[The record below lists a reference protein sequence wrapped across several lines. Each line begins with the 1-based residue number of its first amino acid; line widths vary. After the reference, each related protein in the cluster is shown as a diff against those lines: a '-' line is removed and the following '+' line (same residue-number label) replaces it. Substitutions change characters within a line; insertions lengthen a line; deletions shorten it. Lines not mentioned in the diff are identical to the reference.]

1 MILYNK
7 LVGTNI
13 DNWDIKCP
21 RRDFME
27 EWIQLQKKIVPE
39 IIDITEK
46 RYSILR
52 TIEFNQPIGRR
63 ALASVLDKSERWVRS
78 ELDILKEQGLIDI
91 QTAGMTLTSEGRDII
106 NKFRGFISEL
116 RGITSLAD
124 EIKQALGVKDVLI
137 VPGNME
143 ADWDTLKDM
152 ASLAFAYVEKNI
164 KDSYIIAVSGG
175 YSVLAVAENSYKLNA
190 KNLVVVPAR
199 GGIKADLERQAS
211 IVAAK
216 LANNIGCSYHLLHL
230 PDNISENMLNNMMPD
245 PDISRV
251 IQYIR
256 RTNIFIFGLSSL
268 ESISKK
274 RNFTVEELEELEHL
288 EVRAE
293 AFGCYFDCK
302 GEIVHKTGSI
312 GIRPEDLKNI
322 ELAICI
328 GGGKPKAEPII
339 LVNKGRHNQVIVTDE
354 AAAREILR
362 ILREEN

>member
-1 MILYNK
+1 MSRKGSMKDL
-7 LVGTNI
+7 
-13 DNWDIKCP
+13 
-21 RRDFME
+21 
-27 EWIQLQKKIVPE
+27 IQLQKKIAPE

-63 ALASVLDKSERWVRS
+63 ALASILNKSERWVRS
-78 ELDILKEQGLIDI
+78 ELDILKEQDLIDI
-91 QTAGMTLTSEGRDII
+91 QTVGMTVTDDGRNII
-106 NKFRGFISEL
+106 SKFRGFISEL

-124 EIKQALGVKDVLI
+124 EIKQALGVKDVI
-137 VPGNME
+137 IAPGDTDTDCE
-143 ADWDTLKDM
+143 TLKDM
-152 ASLAFAYVEKNI
+152 AGLAFEYAKKHI

-175 YSVLAVAENSYKLNA
+175 YSLLAVAENSYKLNA

-230 PDNISENMLNNMMPD
+230 PDNISDDMLNNMMPD
-245 PDISRV
+245 PDINKV
-251 IQYIR
+251 IQYIKQA
-256 RTNIFIFGLSSL
+256 NIFIFGVSSL

-274 RNFTVEELEELEHL
+274 RNLTVEELDELKRL
-288 EVRAE
+288 KVKAE
-293 AFGCYFDCK
+293 AFGCYFDSAAK
-302 GEIVHKTGSI
+302 IVQKTGSI

-328 GGGKPKAEPII
+328 GGGKTKAEPII
-339 LVNKGRHNQVIVTDE
+339 LVNKGKNNQVIVIDE

-362 ILREEN
+362 ILKEEN